1 MKIIVA
7 GAGAGKTTRMAGD
20 VLARYKEVEEKK
32 IIYVVTYTN
41 NSRDSI
47 KEKIVELNGEIP
59 TYLYVETI
67 HVFLYRELIKPY
79 SNLLFN
85 EHYTQLTLAFLG
97 NDPKFR
103 NYQISELR
111 KKGILHV
118 DKVSEIA
125 KWVVD
130 KRSTDLK
137 IHKDRRAIILKV
149 LQKNID
155 SIFVDEAQDMDE
167 NMRQIFEALNEAEI
181 YLHLIGDPKQ
191 DLRGKKQFAKL
202 IADFQ
207 ENVEYIEKNYRSPK
221 SHVDLSNLFIP
232 KKEAQ
237 IIHEEKAGEV
247 FYIFESEVENSFFN
261 QDNWDYQYIYQRKDQ
276 RYETALKERN
286 SQGEVRLEIDLR
298 ALIEQ
303 YLNLDDEQ
311 QIKLFSWVL
320 SKKIIREY
328 AEKEVR
334 EVARFLCK
342 ILNISKLSKK
352 EYAQLSGVIEEIRK
366 HRCKGVSSVR
376 NVSSIERIKGLEGDR
391 CLFIL
396 SSALYPYFSKEKKT
410 KNRTLNHLYVALTR
424 SSKELVILITNEVEA
439 TFGKNRVETKFK
451 EYSVQKYPL

>member
-7 GAGAGKTTRMAGD
+7 GAGAGKTTKMAGD
-20 VLARYKEVEEKK
+20 VLARYKVMEEKK
-32 IIYVVTYTN
+32 IIYVITYTN

-47 KEKIVELNGEIP
+47 KEKIIELNGEVP
-59 TYLYVETI
+59 PYLYVETI

-79 SNLLFN
+79 SNLLFG

-97 NDPKFR
+97 ASFKFR

-111 KKGILHV
+111 KKGILHI
-118 DKVSEIA
+118 DIVSETA
-125 KWVVD
+125 KWVVY
-130 KRSTDLK
+130 KRSKDLK
-137 IHKDRRAIILKV
+137 IHSDRRAVILKV

-207 ENVEYIEKNYRSPK
+207 ENVEYIEKNYRSPQ
-221 SHVDLSNLFIP
+221 SHLDLSNLFIP

-237 IIHEEKAGEV
+237 RIHEEKAGEV
-247 FYIFESEVENSFFN
+247 FYIFESEVESSFFN
-261 QDNWDYQYIYQRKDQ
+261 QDNWDYQYIYQRKDK
-276 RYETALKERN
+276 RYETALKDQYF
-286 SQGEVRLEIDLR
+286 QGENRLEIDLR
-298 ALIEQ
+298 GLLDK
-303 YLNLDDEQ
+303 YLKVSDETETKKAAWVMN
-311 QIKLFSWVL
+311 QI
-320 SKKIIREY
+320 IIRNHLN
-328 AEKEVR
+328 KKTW
-334 EVARFLCK
+334 EVAKFLCRFLK
-342 ILNISKLSKK
+342 IPQLESR
-352 EYAQLSGVIEEIRK
+352 EYAQLSDVLDEIK
-366 HRCKGVSSVR
+366 KEKCKEAVVTR

-439 TFGKNRVETKFK
+439 TFGKNTVESKFK